1 VTVDLLLHPTPDLV
15 DRSGAELDHVGRVQ
29 DRGGVL
35 ELLRP
40 ATDTRCTMTS
50 TPTETAMGDDAE
62 QPERDEDE
70 KPKAGITSTKSVLA
84 IRISGLAEGAWLVVI
99 ADLAPE
105 RGRPA
110 GKGWRSGSATPR

>member
-1 VTVDLLLHPTPDLV
+1 MWSSIRPLLQAMADDEDRLV
-15 DRSGAELDHVGRVQ
+15 GVKRPESG
-29 DRGGVL
+29 
-35 ELLRP
+35 
-40 ATDTRCTMTS
+40 DTRCTMTS

-70 KPKAGITSTKSVLA
+70 KPEAGITSTKSVLA
-84 IRISGLAEGAWLVVI
+84 IRISGLADRVRRPWLVVI